1 MVEINGEKYITYYEV
16 MDRIEKSYL
25 WVRHLVITR
34 GVKTYTIAGQGNYRF
49 IKEADLEKIKAPLAT
64 KNGVPQTSVKIMQ
77 YKRER
82 AKRLEE
88 KAEGERNARRK
99 DAQHG
104 ARDKGKKQ

>member
-1 MVEINGEKYITYYEV
+1 MVEINGEKFITYYEV
-16 MDRIEKSYL
+16 MERIHKSYI

-34 GVKTYTIAGQGNYRF
+34 KVKTYTIAGQGNYRF
-49 IKEADLEKIKAPLAT
+49 IKESDIEKIMMPLAT

-82 AKRLEE
+82 AKRLQE
-88 KAEGERNARRK
+88 KADGERNARRK

-104 ARDKGKKQ
+104 ASDKGGK

>member
-16 MDRIEKSYL
+16 KERIHKSYI

-34 GVKTYTIAGQGNYRF
+34 EVKTYTIAGQGNYRF
-49 IKEADLEKIKAPLAT
+49 IKESDIEKLMMPLAT

-77 YKRER
+77 YKRGR

-88 KAEGERNARRK
+88 KAEGERQAKRK
-99 DAQHG
+99 GTQHE
-104 ARDKGKKQ
+104 AKDKGKNQ